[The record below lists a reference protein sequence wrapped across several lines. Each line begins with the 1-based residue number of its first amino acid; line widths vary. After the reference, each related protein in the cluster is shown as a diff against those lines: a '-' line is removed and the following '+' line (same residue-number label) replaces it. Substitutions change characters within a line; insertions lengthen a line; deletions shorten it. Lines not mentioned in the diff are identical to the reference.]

1 MKAFRKVV
9 GWLVTA
15 VVIVFAALLS
25 LAQLAIGAP
34 REVLKHFLSPLSGPA
49 QYAVA
54 WSFQITEAFVN
65 QYEANF
71 YVLAQQMA
79 ARFEPFVDVVTG
91 IVGQS
96 KSAERV
102 GKTDAYDIQSRHADT
117 KYVETPHSRRWIDL
131 QDKGWA
137 DLVDELDEI
146 RMLAN
151 PTSVY
156 PKMAMAALNRAKDDV
171 IYAAGR
177 GSART
182 NTGTTALPA
191 GQKIAEGGTGLTLA
205 KLLSTKEL
213 LDSNEVED
221 DAEYDRMGQY
231 AAQGGDAANARGPE
245 PRRVLAVSAKQLT
258 NLYGTTEIKSVD
270 YNTVKALAQGAVDT
284 FLGFRFVRSERLAK
298 TGTTRFALAWSKKV
312 IRLGVGKDIVTSI
325 DKLPAKNMSVQVYAR
340 MSVGAVRVEDEGVVE
355 IGCFE

>member
-1 MKAFRKVV
+1 MHMKAFQKVV
-9 GWLVTA
+9 GWLGMA
-15 VVIVFAALLS
+15 VLIALAALVS
-25 LAQLAIGAP
+25 LAQLAISTP
-34 REVLKHFLSPLSGPA
+34 RELLKHFLSPLTPSG
-49 QYAVA
+49 YAVA

-79 ARFEPFVDVVTG
+79 ARFEPFVDVVSG
-91 IVGQS
+91 IIGQS

-146 RMLAN
+146 RLLAN

-156 PKMAMAALNRAKDDV
+156 PKMAMASLNRAKDDV

-213 LDSNEVED
+213 LDANEIED
-221 DAEYDRMGQY
+221 DAEYDRIGQMP
-231 AAQGGDAANARGPE
+231 AKRGDAVNNTVEA
-245 PRRVLAVSAKQLT
+245 RRVIACSAKQLT

-270 YNTVKALAQGAVDT
+270 YNTVKALAQGTIDT
-284 FLGFRFVRSERLAK
+284 FLGFKFVRSERLAK

-312 IRLGVGKDIVTSI
+312 IRLGIGKDIVTSI
-325 DKLPAKNMSVQVYAR
+325 DKLPTKNMSVQVYAR
-340 MSVGAVRVEDEGVVE
+340 MSIGAVRVEDEGVVE

>member
-1 MKAFRKVV
+1 MKAFKVV
-9 GWLVTA
+9 GRGLVWA
-15 VVIVFAALLS
+15 VIACVAALVS
-25 LAQLAIGAP
+25 AAQLAIGLP
-34 REVLKHFLSPLSGPA
+34 RQILDEGVKGG
-49 QYAVA
+49 YAY
-54 WSFQITEAFVN
+54 SFQITEAFVN

-79 ARFEPFVDVVTG
+79 ARFEAFVDVVSG

-96 KSAERV
+96 RSAERV

-171 IYAAGR
+171 IYAAAR

-213 LDSNEVED
+213 LDAAEIED
-221 DAEYDRMGQY
+221 DAEYDRIGQTP
-231 AAQGGDAANARGPE
+231 ASRGDAVNNTVEAAARARLLCEAAHQPVRHDRDQVGRLQHGEGARAGHDRHVPRLPVRPVGTSRE
-245 PRRVLAVSAKQLT
+245 DGHDALCPRLVEEGDSPRRRQGHRHLDRQAPDEEHERAGVRAH
-258 NLYGTTEIKSVD
+258 VD
-270 YNTVKALAQGAVDT
+270 RRGA
-284 FLGFRFVRSERLAK
+284 GRRRGRSRDRLL
-298 TGTTRFALAWSKKV
+298 RV
-312 IRLGVGKDIVTSI
+312 I
-325 DKLPAKNMSVQVYAR
+325 PA
-340 MSVGAVRVEDEGVVE
+340 
-355 IGCFE
+355 

>member
-1 MKAFRKVV
+1 M
-9 GWLVTA
+9 
-15 VVIVFAALLS
+15 
-25 LAQLAIGAP
+25 
-34 REVLKHFLSPLSGPA
+34 
-49 QYAVA
+49 
-54 WSFQITEAFVN
+54 SFQITEAFVN

-79 ARFEPFVDVVTG
+79 ARFEPFVDVVPG

-96 KSAERV
+96 KSVERA
-102 GKTDAYDIQSRHADT
+102 GKSEAYDITSRHADT

-131 QDKGWA
+131 VDKGWA

-146 RMLAN
+146 RLLAN
-151 PTSVY
+151 PLSIY
-156 PKMAMAALNRAKDDV
+156 PKLGMAALNRAKDDI
-171 IYAAGR
+171 IYAAAR

-205 KLLSTKEL
+205 KLLSAKEL
-213 LDSNEVED
+213 LDSNEIED
-221 DAEYDRMGQY
+221 DAAYDAIGQM
-231 AAQGGDAANARGPE
+231 ANNRGDINATVA
-245 PRRVLAVSAKQLT
+245 PRRCLTCSAKQLT

-270 YNTVKALAQGAVDT
+270 YNSVKALSQGAIDT
-284 FLGFRFVRSERLAK
+284 FLGFKFIRSERLAK
-298 TGTTRFALAWSKKV
+298 TGTTRFAVAWSKKI
-312 IRLGVGKDIVTSI
+312 IRLGIGKDVVTSI

>member
-1 MKAFRKVV
+1 MKAMRF
-9 GWLVTA
+9 
-15 VVIVFAALLS
+15 VFHLAA
-25 LAQLAIGAP
+25 LAIGLIVAVLITLAQVAIVTP
-34 REVLKHFLSPLSGPA
+34 FQVLKSLLDRPLNLG
-49 QYAVA
+49 VA

-79 ARFEPFVDVVTG
+79 SRFEPTVDVITG
-91 IVGQS
+91 IIGQS
-96 KSAERV
+96 RSAERV
-102 GKTDAYDIQSRHADT
+102 GKTDAYDITSRHADT
-117 KYVETPHSRRWIDL
+117 RYVETPHSRRWIDL

-146 RMLAN
+146 RLLAN

-156 PKMAMAALNRAKDDV
+156 PKLAMAALNRAKDDV
-171 IYAAGR
+171 IYAAAR

-205 KLLSTKEL
+205 KLLSAKEI
-213 LDSNEVED
+213 LDSAEIED
-221 DAEYDRMGQY
+221 DAAYDQVGQAMAQRSGTQGEY
-231 AAQGGDAANARGPE
+231 AQGE
-245 PRRVLAVSAKQLT
+245 VRRTIVCSAKQLT

-270 YNTVKALAQGAVDT
+270 YNSVKALAQGAIDT
-284 FLGFRFVRSERLAK
+284 FLGFKFVRSERLAK
-298 TGTTRFALAWSKKV
+298 SGTTRYACAWSHKV
-312 IRLGVGKDIVTSI
+312 IRLGIGKDIVTSI
-325 DKLPAKNMSVQVYAR
+325 DKLPTKNMAVQVYAR
-340 MSVGAVRVEDEGVVE
+340 MAVGAVRVEDEGVVE